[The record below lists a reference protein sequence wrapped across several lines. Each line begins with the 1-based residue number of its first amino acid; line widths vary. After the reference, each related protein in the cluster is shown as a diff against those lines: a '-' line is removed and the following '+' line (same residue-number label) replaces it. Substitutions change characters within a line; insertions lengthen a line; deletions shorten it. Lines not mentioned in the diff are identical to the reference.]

1 MTDSTASVDPQ
12 RERAEADE
20 AAEATATSI
29 LSTEHF
35 VLQSARS
42 AATSEAVS
50 RVSIFLTAVSAA
62 LVASAFLGQLPDSSV
77 VTAFGLIVL
86 GALVFL
92 GITTFER
99 VLQVSIEDFQFAL
112 RINRIRRFYVSRSA
126 IAADYLE
133 PPADEGVD
141 ALLASYGVRSGD
153 WQMLVSLAGV
163 VSFVNGLLAALLV
176 GLGLSTLGVREAIVT
191 AIVAFAVFV
200 AVVWLQTMRQRRRR
214 TGWHRMD
221 PKER

>member
-1 MTDSTASVDPQ
+1 MTDTTAATDLGRDQ
-12 RERAEADE
+12 AEQEE

-29 LSTEHF
+29 MSTEHF

-50 RVSIFLTAVSAA
+50 RVSTFLTAVSAA
-62 LVASAFLGQLPDSSV
+62 LVAAAFLGQLPDAGV

-86 GALVFL
+86 AALVFL

-112 RINRIRRFYVSRSA
+112 RINRIRRFYVRRSSL
-126 IAADYLE
+126 AAEYLE
-133 PPADEGVD
+133 PPAEEGVGE
-141 ALLASYGVRSGD
+141 LLATYGVRSGD

-176 GLGLSTLGVREAIVT
+176 GLALSTAGIREPLLSG
-191 AIVAFAVFV
+191 IVALAVFV
-200 AVVWLQTMRQRRRR
+200 AAVWLQTIRQQRRR
-214 TGWHRMD
+214 TGWHRID
-221 PKER
+221 ESRH

>member
-1 MTDSTASVDPQ
+1 MTDSAATSEAQ
-12 RERAEADE
+12 RDSAEAEE

-62 LVASAFLGQLPDSSV
+62 LVASAFLGQLPDPSV
-77 VTAFGLIVL
+77 VAAFGLIVL

-92 GITTFER
+92 GVTTFER

-112 RINRIRRFYVSRSA
+112 RINRIRRFYVRRSPL
-126 IAADYLE
+126 AADFLE
-133 PPADEGVD
+133 APAEEGVD

-176 GLGLSTLGVREAIVT
+176 GLGLSTIGIRETLVNGLIAL
-191 AIVAFAVFV
+191 AVFIV
-200 AVVWLQTMRQRRRR
+200 VVWIQTMRQRQRR
-214 TGWHRMD
+214 TGWHRID
-221 PKER
+221 ARRR